1 MSERVTK
8 VQNVLHGIL
17 EKFKTG
23 DVPKAIVYSMFPIQ
37 GTPSDSWSYIN
48 RLIMLLSGTVDA
60 RGIRQWNRVG
70 RCVKRGAKA
79 IYILVPYFVKGRC
92 REDDET
98 EILKGFMAKPVFAVE
113 DTEGEPLDYEKE
125 IPLPD
130 LPLLERAKEWGI
142 TVSTILPYPKFL
154 GVYIPDT
161 KEIALASPEEIV
173 FFHELSHAAYE
184 MSIGKLKPGQRWD
197 QEIIA
202 ELSAQ
207 ALCCLVGKDGRDR
220 LGNSY
225 AYIESYATKE
235 GLSPFSACL
244 KVLADVQK
252 VLSFLLDF
260 DLKNIVD
267 GSPEEAAQENTHPL
281 LRTLTLETEA
291 VNA

>member
-8 VQNVLHGIL
+8 VQKVLQGIL

-23 DVPKAIVYSMFPIQ
+23 DVPKAIVYSMFPIK
-37 GTPSDSWSYIN
+37 GTPSDRWSYIN
-48 RLIMLLSGTVDA
+48 RMIMLLSGTIDA

-70 RCVKRGAKA
+70 RSVKRGSKA
-79 IYILVPYFVKGRC
+79 LYILVPYFVKRRC
-92 REDDET
+92 LEDDEP
-98 EILKGFMAKPVFAVE
+98 EMLKGFMAKPVFGVE

-142 TVSTILPYPKFL
+142 TVSTISPYPKYL
-154 GVYIPDT
+154 GVYFSDV
-161 KEIALASPEEIV
+161 KEIVIASPEEIV
-173 FFHELSHAAYE
+173 FFHELSHAAYD
-184 MSIGKLKPGQRWD
+184 MSIGKLQSGQRWD

-207 ALCCLVGKDGRDR
+207 ALCRLVGKDGRDR

-225 AYIESYATKE
+225 AYIESYAKKA
-235 GLSPFSACL
+235 GLAPFTACL
-244 KVLADVQK
+244 KVLEDVQK

-260 DLKNIVD
+260 DVKNIAD
-267 GSPEEAAQENTHPL
+267 ETPEEAAQENTNPM
-281 LRTLTLETEA
+281 LRTLSLETEA
-291 VNA
+291 TNA

>member
-1 MSERVTK
+1 MCERVTK
-8 VQNVLHGIL
+8 VQKVLHGIL

-23 DVPKAIVYSMFPIQ
+23 DVPKAIVYSMFPIR
-37 GTPSDSWSYIN
+37 GTPSDKWSYIN
-48 RLIMLLSGTVDA
+48 RLIMLLSGTTDA
-60 RGIRQWNRVG
+60 RGIRQWSRAG
-70 RCVKRGAKA
+70 RSVKKGSKA
-79 IYILVPYFVKGRC
+79 IYILVPYFVKRRC
-92 REDDET
+92 FNDDEN
-98 EILKGFMAKPVFAVE
+98 ELLKGFMAKPVFAVE
-113 DTEGEPLDYEKE
+113 DTEGEPLDYAKI
-125 IPLPD
+125 IPLPE
-130 LPLLERAKEWGI
+130 LPLLERAKEWDI
-142 TVSTILPYPKFL
+142 TVKTISPYPKFL
-154 GVYIPDT
+154 GVYIPDK

-225 AYIESYATKE
+225 AYIESYAKKA

-244 KVLADVQK
+244 KVLDDVQK

-260 DLKNIVD
+260 NVENIAYQS
-267 GSPEEAAQENTHPL
+267 SPEAAQENAHPL
-281 LRTLTLETEA
+281 LRTLSLERGA
-291 VNA
+291 ANA

>member
-1 MSERVTK
+1 MSERASK
-8 VQNVLHGIL
+8 VQTVLQGIL

-23 DVPKAIVYSMFPIQ
+23 DVPKAIVYSMFPIK
-37 GTPSDSWSYIN
+37 GTPSDRWSYIN
-48 RLIMLLSGTVDA
+48 RMIMLLSGTVDA

-70 RCVKRGAKA
+70 RSIKRGSKA
-79 IYILVPYFVKGRC
+79 IYILVPYIVKKRC
-92 REDDET
+92 FNDDET
-98 EILKGFMAKPVFAVE
+98 EMLKGFMAKPVFAVE
-113 DTEGEPLDYEKE
+113 DTEGELLDYEKE
-125 IPLPD
+125 IPLPH

-142 TVSTILPYPKFL
+142 TVSTILPYQKYL
-154 GVYIPDT
+154 GVYLSDT
-161 KEIALASPEEIV
+161 KEIVIASPEEIV

-207 ALCCLVGKDGRDR
+207 ALCCLMGKDGRDK

-225 AYIESYATKE
+225 DYIESYANKA

-244 KVLADVQK
+244 KVLDDVKK

-260 DLKNIVD
+260 DVNNIID
-267 GSPEEAAQENTHPL
+267 EPSQGNAHPL
-281 LRTLTLETEA
+281 VRTLSLETEA
-291 VNA
+291 INA